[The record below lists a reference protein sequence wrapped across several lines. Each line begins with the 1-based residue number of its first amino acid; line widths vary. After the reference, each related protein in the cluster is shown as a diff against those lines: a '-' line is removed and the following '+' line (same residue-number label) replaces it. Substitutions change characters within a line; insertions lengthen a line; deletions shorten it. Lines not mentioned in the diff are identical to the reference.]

1 MLFYSNVRWA
11 HISDLARVLLAAQ
24 PLNTFL
30 SFQLAICRWHSLCL
44 SYGLM
49 SYCFDLA
56 VFLWSW
62 EHFAWVDFVPCL
74 DLADHSNLSKFIY
87 LLWHSQ
93 FSNQIIVIFVTL
105 AMWHDTQKA
114 LFAVSFNWANSKA
127 TRLGLKYILV
137 HSLLQSFLVLQI

>member
-1 MLFYSNVRWA
+1 MYLQGKLGYYQWPHKSANYEQGLGPGHVSTMLIKYPT
-11 HISDLARVLLAAQ
+11 L
-24 PLNTFL
+24 
-30 SFQLAICRWHSLCL
+30 
-44 SYGLM
+44 
-49 SYCFDLA
+49 DLA